1 MELNWFNILTD
12 YKLDIEQHHPY
23 VPPQAAHNREYQ
35 VPTAKEVTLAEYNM
49 ASMGAITA
57 HRIAD
62 YRRRHFSLVLLPDVH
77 TVLEEML
84 NVKELE
90 NVSVLM

>member
-1 MELNWFNILTD
+1 
-12 YKLDIEQHHPY
+12 
-23 VPPQAAHNREYQ
+23 
-35 VPTAKEVTLAEYNM
+35 M